1 MSDRLSFTIGGKR
14 FEGWENISIKRSIDT
29 LCGKFTVALTD
40 RWTVENRAW
49 QIREQD
55 PALIEIGNTPVLTGR
70 VDAVNAS
77 IGPSGH
83 SLELEGRDLTADLV
97 DCSVVQAPGTWNNVK
112 FFNFINALAG
122 PFGINVA
129 INTEISSD
137 KFNFTIDSG
146 VKIYEVLQR
155 LAQKEGVLLQ
165 TDPYGNLSVENNQ
178 AERGDTGLAMGDNIK
193 SASCS
198 FDTRERFSRYIVR
211 GQDAG
216 TGKAQWKKTAGQIQG
231 EAQDAGILR
240 SRPLLIQ
247 AETNAT
253 IKTAARRAQWEKTTR
268 KARALGVSVVVEG
281 WRQTGSDQLWTVNKI
296 VNVYIPQFEIQNL
309 DLLIAGVEFTKDTNG
324 TQTKLDL
331 VPEDTF
337 LVKPTPPAK
346 KKKVKSKGGS
356 RWLA

>member
-1 MSDRLSFTIGGKR
+1 VSNKLGLTIKGAR
-14 FEGWENISIKRSIDT
+14 FEGWESVSIKRSIDT
-29 LCGKFTVALTD
+29 LCGKFTVTLTD
-40 RWTVENRAW
+40 RWTPQSKAW

-55 PALIEIGNTPVLTGR
+55 NVLIEIGNTPVLTGR
-70 VDAVNAS
+70 VDAVNAN

-97 DCSVVQAPGTWNNVK
+97 DCSVIQAPGTWNNVK
-112 FFNFINALAG
+112 FFNFVNALAG

-129 INTEISSD
+129 INTDISND
-137 KFNFTIDSG
+137 KFNFSIDSG
-146 VKIYEVLQR
+146 VKIYEVLQN

-165 TDPYGNLSVENNQ
+165 TDPYGNLSVENNE
-178 AERGDTGLAMGDNIK
+178 AARADTGLAMGDNIK

-198 FDTRERFSRYIVR
+198 FDTRDRFSRYLVR

-231 EAQDAGILR
+231 EALDPGITR

-253 IKTAARRAQWEKTTR
+253 IKTAERRAQWEKTTR
-268 KARALGVSVVVEG
+268 KARALGVTVIVEG
-281 WRQTGSDQLWTVNKI
+281 WQQTDSDQLWAVNKL
-296 VNVYIPQFEIQNL
+296 VNVYIPQFEIENL
-309 DLLIAGVEFTKDTNG
+309 DLLIAGVEFTKDTGG
-324 TQTKLDL
+324 TQTKLEL

-337 LVKPTPPAK
+337 LVKPVAPAK
-346 KKKVKSKGGS
+346 KKKAKSKGGS